1 MQNLKKNWL
10 VVWKMTRIWWIL
22 TCAHEICKISTFVG
36 SFNAKYI
43 TFDLKNAEEL
53 SFKDTEEG
61 YKIWRITNCG
71 TNLED
76 DMRNIANFYHS
87 IWKYQ
92 NWDFDGIFLSKVENV
107 WA

>member
-1 MQNLKKNWL
+1 MFEKWQEFGGFWPEHMKFAKFPLLLAPLCKVYNVWPKKCRG
-10 VVWKMTRIWWIL
+10 VI
-22 TCAHEICKISTFVG
+22 
-36 SFNAKYI
+36 
-43 TFDLKNAEEL
+43 
-53 SFKDTEEG
+53 FKDTEEG